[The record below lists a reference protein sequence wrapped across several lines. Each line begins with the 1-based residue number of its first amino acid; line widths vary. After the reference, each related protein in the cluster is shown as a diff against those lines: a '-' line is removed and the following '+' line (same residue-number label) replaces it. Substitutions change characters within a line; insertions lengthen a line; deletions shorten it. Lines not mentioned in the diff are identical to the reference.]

1 MRNACLVFPCRGM
14 DVGHHV
20 ALAAATCALV
30 SNVRYGWPSAAAAAL
45 VFDVRIPIIP
55 TWIQAALEITNVVIG
70 TAALV
75 RPSPAIK
82 TQQLKH
88 NDALV
93 YEGTPQANYTLL
105 QRSNGL
111 LLAPIYP

>member
-1 MRNACLVFPCRGM
+1 MRNACPVFPCRGM

-75 RPSPAIK
+75 RPSPVIK
-82 TQQLKH
+82 NQQLKH
-88 NDALV
+88 NGHSFTR
-93 YEGTPQANYTLL
+93 ELL
-105 QRSNGL
+105 RLTIHFYNE
-111 LLAPIYP
+111 AMAYC